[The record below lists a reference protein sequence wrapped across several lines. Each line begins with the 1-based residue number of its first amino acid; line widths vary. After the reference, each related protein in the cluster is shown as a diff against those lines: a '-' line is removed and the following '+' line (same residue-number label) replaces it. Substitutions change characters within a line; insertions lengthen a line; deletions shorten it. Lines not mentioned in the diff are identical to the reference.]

1 MHKKCKLLLVGL
13 LTILPVS
20 EIFSQT
26 RTFSPFSRYGIGE
39 INNKGFGQNAAMG
52 GTGIGLRTPY
62 HLNSLNPAAYTAIDT
77 LSFYFESGVSGFYQ
91 TLESAGNSNN
101 FSEIDFDYFAFGF
114 PVSKRFFASVGI
126 KPASNAGYSFS
137 NITGDGSDASLQKA
151 SGIGN
156 LTNLYGGLGV
166 KLSPNL
172 SLGMHVSYWFGNID
186 HTAFTEFI
194 NDPDAYKFGT
204 KNNIHLNDV
213 LFDFGLQYSNIT
225 GKNNRYTLGFTFSPK
240 TAMSGE
246 STLLK
251 ARGYVYDEEGE
262 LFLPND
268 TLSLDKDKWNNKT
281 FELPLGIGIGAS
293 YVFNDKLTLAAD
305 YTMRQW
311 GDALFPDEDTETTN
325 ASYLNVGAEWV
336 PKERTATKYYQRI
349 RYRAGFHYTN
359 DYIKLNGYQVKDFGM
374 SFGLGLPL
382 KRSNTSVNLVF
393 EMGTKGTSQA
403 GQMKEK
409 YNRVTINFTMH
420 EYWFIKRK
428 FE

>member
-1 MHKKCKLLLVGL
+1 
-13 LTILPVS
+13 
-20 EIFSQT
+20 
-26 RTFSPFSRYGIGE
+26 
-39 INNKGFGQNAAMG
+39 
-52 GTGIGLRTPY
+52 
-62 HLNSLNPAAYTAIDT
+62 
-77 LSFYFESGVSGFYQ
+77 
-91 TLESAGNSNN
+91 
-101 FSEIDFDYFAFGF
+101 
-114 PVSKRFFASVGI
+114 
-126 KPASNAGYSFS
+126 
-137 NITGDGSDASLQKA
+137 
-151 SGIGN
+151 
-156 LTNLYGGLGV
+156 
-166 KLSPNL
+166 
-172 SLGMHVSYWFGNID
+172 
-186 HTAFTEFI
+186 
-194 NDPDAYKFGT
+194 
-204 KNNIHLNDV
+204 
-213 LFDFGLQYSNIT
+213 
-225 GKNNRYTLGFTFSPK
+225 
-240 TAMSGE
+240 MSGE